1 MEHHQ
6 TVTTVS
12 KSMPDRAMLGVRQ
25 VLSRGET
32 LYTEDD
38 FAGDWFIVL
47 SGVLRTCRYLPDG
60 HRQVT
65 GFFFPEDVFGL
76 EAPTRRTSAEAVTE
90 VVLMRYDRAFLD
102 GDEEVSLPSLGHAR
116 HLLLGALDAAEGRIE
131 LLGLRSA
138 CERVAGFL
146 LRMDSLMDADGYIF
160 LPMGRADIADYLAL
174 TVETV
179 SRTLSLLA
187 RRKLLSFRG
196 PQRVLLV
203 SRSQLEELAGG
214 RPWSSP
220 ATIVQQNIAYTA
232 QRDGPGHLRTNH
244 YISH

>member
-6 TVTTVS
+6 TNAVVNRTMS
-12 KSMPDRAMLGVRQ
+12 DRAAHGVRQ

-38 FAGDWFIVL
+38 FSGDWFIVL

-90 VVLMRYDRAFLD
+90 VVLMRYDRAFID
-102 GDEEVSLPSLGHAR
+102 GDEGVTLPTIGHTR
-116 HLLLGALDAAEGRIE
+116 NLLLVALDAAEGRIE

-138 CERVAGFL
+138 CERVSGFL
-146 LRMDSLMDADGYIF
+146 LRMDSLMDEDGYIF

-203 SRSQLEELAGG
+203 NRSQLEELAGG

-220 ATIVQQNIAYTA
+220 TTMMQNIAYSTK
-232 QRDGPGHLRTNH
+232 RDGPTHLRTNQ
-244 YISH
+244 YVSH

>member
-1 MEHHQ
+1 MEHRQ
-6 TVTTVS
+6 TMAAVNGTRS
-12 KSMPDRAMLGVRQ
+12 DRAILGVRQ
-25 VLSRGET
+25 VLSKGET
-32 LYTEDD
+32 LYAEDD
-38 FAGDWFIVL
+38 FAGDWFIIL

-90 VVLMRYDRAFLD
+90 VVLMRYDRALLD
-102 GDEEVSLPSLGHAR
+102 DGEGLSLPTLGHPN

-138 CERVAGFL
+138 CERVVGFL
-146 LRMDSLMDADGYIF
+146 LRMDSLMDQDGYIF

-179 SRTLSLLA
+179 SRTLSSLA
-187 RRKLLSFRG
+187 RKKLLSFRG
-196 PQRVLLV
+196 AQRVLLV
-203 SRSQLEELAGG
+203 NREQLEDLAGG
-214 RPWSSP
+214 PPKLSVGMM
-220 ATIVQQNIAYTA
+220 TQNIAYSRH
-232 QRDGPGHLRTNH
+232 RDGPTHLQNNQYVAH
-244 YISH
+244 

>member
-1 MEHHQ
+1 
-6 TVTTVS
+6 
-12 KSMPDRAMLGVRQ
+12 
-25 VLSRGET
+25 VLSKGET
-32 LYTEDD
+32 LYAEDD

-47 SGVLRTCRYLPDG
+47 SGVLRTCRYLTDG

-90 VVLMRYDRAFLD
+90 VVLMRYDHSFLD
-102 GDEEVSLPSLGHAR
+102 DGEDLPLPTLGNPR
-116 HLLLGALDAAEGRIE
+116 QLLLGALDAAECRIE

-138 CERVAGFL
+138 CERVVGFL
-146 LRMDSLMDADGYIF
+146 LRMDSLMDQDGYIF

-179 SRTLSLLA
+179 SRTLSSLA

-196 PQRVLLV
+196 AQRVLLV
-203 SRSQLEELAGG
+203 NREQLEDLAGG
-214 RPWSSP
+214 PPKAPLR
-220 ATIVQQNIAYTA
+220 AMRQNIAYS
-232 QRDGPGHLRTNH
+232 RYSDGPSHLHANQYVAH
-244 YISH
+244 

>member
-6 TVTTVS
+6 TNAVVNRTMS
-12 KSMPDRAMLGVRQ
+12 DRAAHGVRQ

-38 FAGDWFIVL
+38 FSGDWFIVL

-90 VVLMRYDRAFLD
+90 VVLMRYDRAFID
-102 GDEEVSLPSLGHAR
+102 GDEGVTLPTIGHTR
-116 HLLLGALDAAEGRIE
+116 NLLLVALDAAEGRIE

-138 CERVAGFL
+138 CERVSGFL
-146 LRMDSLMDADGYIF
+146 LRMDSLMDEDGYIF

-220 ATIVQQNIAYTA
+220 ATMMQNIAYSTK
-232 QRDGPGHLRTNH
+232 RDGPTHLRTNQ
-244 YISH
+244 YVSH

>member
-6 TVTTVS
+6 TNAVVNRTMS
-12 KSMPDRAMLGVRQ
+12 DRAAHGVRQ

-38 FAGDWFIVL
+38 FSGDWFIVL

-90 VVLMRYDRAFLD
+90 VVLMRYDRAFID
-102 GDEEVSLPSLGHAR
+102 GDEGVTLPTIGHTR
-116 HLLLGALDAAEGRIE
+116 NLLLGALDAAEGRIE

-138 CERVAGFL
+138 CERVSGFL
-146 LRMDSLMDADGYIF
+146 LRMDSLMDEDGYIF

-220 ATIVQQNIAYTA
+220 TTMMQNIAYSTK
-232 QRDGPGHLRTNH
+232 RDGPTHLRTNQ
-244 YISH
+244 YVSH